1 MASGC
6 HIGQGKHI
14 TFSSQI
20 SFCLFVCF
28 VFDNGIL
35 HRGFPGGS
43 GVKNLPAKQETWVPS
58 LAREDPLEKEMV
70 THPSILAW
78 EIPLSLGCWCA
89 TFHEVKKSQTQLSD

>member
-20 SFCLFVCF
+20 SFFLSFFLFF
-28 VFDNGIL
+28 FLDNGIL
-35 HRGFPGGS
+35 HRGFSGGS
-43 GVKNLPAKQETWVPS
+43 GVKNLPAKEETWVPS
-58 LAREDPLEKEMV
+58 LDREDPLEKETV

-78 EIPLSLGCWCA
+78 EIPLSMGCWCA
-89 TFHEVKKSQTQLSD
+89 T